1 EPSAHT
7 KGIRAP
13 VGVPCS
19 LPSAAAAFFPG
30 CVSDPKPKKKNG
42 TSCFLAMVVVYLVLL
57 TVGAGLL
64 ALKVQNLQERL
75 WALEMHFTNET
86 LATEDSPS
94 LFSFHSAPA
103 PQLSVGA
110 GRLQALQAQVTQL
123 QTGQELLLQQM
134 DNLTLSP
141 ELFQIKGEQGAPGPP
156 GPRGP
161 PGTKGE
167 AGLEGPKGTPGKQG
181 AAGTP
186 GPQGEKGSKGD
197 GGLVGPKGERG
208 DKGDKGDLGLPGS
221 KGDMGV
227 KGDRGLMG
235 PPGAQGSKGDLGK
248 PGTPG
253 QPGVMGPPGPP
264 GVAGSPGAK
273 GEPGSTGSTG
283 PAGPPGTAGIPGAQ
297 GMKGSKGDTGL
308 QGQKGTKGESGVPG
322 FAGLK
327 GEKGSPGLAGL
338 KGAPGPGGQKG
349 DTGAKG
355 KASVS
360 DLCILRRGPVVR
372 SLGVFRTR
380 RAEDLLG
387 YKEQREKKVKKPSR
401 GFLFPNCR
409 TSKNE
414 KAELAFAQSP
424 GLPSS
429 PLPHV
434 CSHPGEAQLNVR
446 IVGSVNR
453 GRAEIYYNG
462 AWGTICDDDWD
473 NSDAT
478 VFCRMLG
485 YSSGTAVNNVGAGT
499 GTIWLDDVACR
510 GTEQTLWSCNKSNWG
525 THNCNHNED
534 AGVSCR

>member
-1 EPSAHT
+1 MENKEILKEEETLTATEEGAALNQTMFSAMET
-7 KGIRAP
+7 FEIN
-13 VGVPCS
+13 
-19 LPSAAAAFFPG
+19 
-30 CVSDPKPKKKNG
+30 DPKPKKKNG

-141 ELFQIKGEQGAPGPP
+141 GPP

-167 AGLEGPKGTPGKQG
+167 
-181 AAGTP
+181 AGTP

-248 PGTPG
+248 PGTPGVAGIPGIKGDQG

-355 KASVS
+355 
-360 DLCILRRGPVVR
+360 
-372 SLGVFRTR
+372 
-380 RAEDLLG
+380 
-387 YKEQREKKVKKPSR
+387 
-401 GFLFPNCR
+401 
-409 TSKNE
+409 
-414 KAELAFAQSP
+414 SP
-424 GLPSS
+424 GLQGAKGEKGQK
-429 PLPHV
+429 
-434 CSHPGEAQLNVR
+434 GEAQLNVR